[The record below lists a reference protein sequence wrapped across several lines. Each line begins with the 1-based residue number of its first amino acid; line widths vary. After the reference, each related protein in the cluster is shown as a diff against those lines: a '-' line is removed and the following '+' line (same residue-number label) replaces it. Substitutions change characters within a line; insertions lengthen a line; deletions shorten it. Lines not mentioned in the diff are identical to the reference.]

1 MIEET
6 LLNSGKIYMVKSPIK
21 GNAGINMLD
30 SLVVSG
36 ALGIS
41 MTDKQ
46 EKYVIFFNKSR
57 NRCRILHIDEAGV
70 TLMVRRLF
78 SKKFQVILDSS
89 DNQVLTREQLKRLL
103 LDGTVDG
110 DWQSEFRRFC
120 AQQTPV
126 PQAKVF

>member
-21 GNAGINMLD
+21 GNAGINMLY

-78 SKKFQVILDSS
+78 SK
-89 DNQVLTREQLKRLL
+89 E
-103 LDGTVDG
+103 LDGITKF
-110 DWQSEFRRFC
+110 W
-120 AQQTPV
+120 
-126 PQAKVF
+126 KKN